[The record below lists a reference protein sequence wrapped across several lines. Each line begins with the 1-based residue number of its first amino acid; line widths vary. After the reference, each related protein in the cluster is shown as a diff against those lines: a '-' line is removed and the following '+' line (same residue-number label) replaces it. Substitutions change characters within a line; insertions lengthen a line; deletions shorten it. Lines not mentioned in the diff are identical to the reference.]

1 MYRLIGFTILDHDLI
16 FSQEIKNKILSNPDV
31 EHMDNYAEF
40 TIDGVKRKCEIIV
53 IMTKTWWELNDK
65 QKETEVF
72 FRYIETVLVPID
84 ALDTYY
90 SYKKASDFDEIVG
103 KNTPYNISPEEI
115 LADNFKEVIMKK
127 NFNDFESPEL
137 LYNMVAALKEFK

>member
-1 MYRLIGFTILDHDLI
+1 M
-16 FSQEIKNKILSNPDV
+16 
-31 EHMDNYAEF
+31 
-40 TIDGVKRKCEIIV
+40 
-53 IMTKTWWELNDK
+53 
-65 QKETEVF
+65 
-72 FRYIETVLVPID
+72 VPID

-90 SYKKASDFDEIVG
+90 AYKKASDFDEIVG

-115 LADNFKEVIMKK
+115 LADNFKEVIMRK